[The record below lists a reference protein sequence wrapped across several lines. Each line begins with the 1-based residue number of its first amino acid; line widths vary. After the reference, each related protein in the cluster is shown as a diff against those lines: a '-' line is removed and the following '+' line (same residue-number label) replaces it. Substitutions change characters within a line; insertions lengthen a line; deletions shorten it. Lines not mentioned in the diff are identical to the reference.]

1 MSDEGFLDW
10 CHRRARY
17 GNKKSQ
23 EIRTSKAVER
33 AMEIRAYKAAHP
45 EATVRELA
53 RLFECS
59 IGSVSQYL
67 NMD

>member
-23 EIRTSKAVER
+23 EVRTPKAEER
-33 AMEIRAYKAAHP
+33 AEAIRAYKAAHP
-45 EATVRELA
+45 KATVRELA
-53 RLFECS
+53 GIFKCS

-67 NMD
+67 NMK